1 MSNKPITQTQDRPY
15 VISIAGFDPTAGA
28 GLLSDLKCFE
38 AHRVYG
44 FGVCTALT
52 IQTDTEFLKNDWLAT
67 EQIIAQLQP
76 LLEKFPIA
84 AVKIGLIKNLETLL
98 AVCDYLISFDSNIKI
113 VLDPILKAS
122 AGYNFHDW
130 NAASVIFKN
139 VLKRLYL
146 ITPNYLELQALI
158 IPEELLDQDKLV
170 TDLSLTAHSHFSA
183 AAAETANGAEI
194 DSQQEIDQVCL
205 NWSADCAVLLKGGHH
220 PLRPGTDYLFH
231 QNERMEFKSGS
242 QDVSPKHGS
251 GCVLSSAITAQLAL
265 GNSVSKSCLLGKQY
279 IEKFLN
285 SNTSLLG
292 YHNS

>member
-1 MSNKPITQTQDRPY
+1 MSNIPITQTQDRPY

-52 IQTDTEFLKNDWLAT
+52 IQTDTAFLKNDWLGA

-122 AGYNFHDW
+122 AGFNFHDW
-130 NAASVIFKN
+130 NGASVVFKN

-146 ITPNYLELQALI
+146 ITPNYLELQTLI
-158 IPEELLDQDKLV
+158 VPEELLDQLE
-170 TDLSLTAHSHFSA
+170 L
-183 AAAETANGAEI
+183 
-194 DSQQEIDQVCL
+194 DSQQEIDQTCL

-220 PLRPGTDYLFH
+220 PLRPGTDYLFL
-231 QNERMEFKSGS
+231 QNERLEFKSGS
-242 QDVSPKHGS
+242 PGVFPKHGS

-265 GNSVSKSCLLGKQY
+265 GNSVSKSCLLSKQY
-279 IEKFLN
+279 IENFLN